1 MRLAARPCGKRRR
14 IREFRSLQ
22 LIVSRSIESQAGSV
36 GSILTAVQA
45 ASLEILEK
53 ADVPPAQARAIVQ
66 AMEIQIAGARDTLAT
81 KHDLLV
87 LRNELSEKIGD
98 LRTEMH
104 GLASSNVRQRY
115 AVMLGQ
121 TAVLLGVAYL
131 FVAHLPR

>member
-1 MRLAARPCGKRRR
+1 M
-14 IREFRSLQ
+14 
-22 LIVSRSIESQAGSV
+22 
-36 GSILTAVQA
+36 AVQA

-66 AMEIQIAGARDTLAT
+66 AIEMEIAGARDTLAT

-87 LRNELSEKIGD
+87 LRNELSEKLTEKIGD

-104 GLASSNVRQRY
+104 SLASSNVRQMY
-115 AVMLGQ
+115 AAMLGQ
-121 TAVLLGVAYL
+121 TAVLLGIAYF